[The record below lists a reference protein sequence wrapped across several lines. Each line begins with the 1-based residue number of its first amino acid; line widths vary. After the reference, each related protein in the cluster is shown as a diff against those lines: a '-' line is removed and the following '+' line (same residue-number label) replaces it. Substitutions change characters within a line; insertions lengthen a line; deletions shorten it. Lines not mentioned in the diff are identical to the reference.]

1 MENEFRRGY
10 ELPLTRKKWEF
21 WPMVALVP
29 VMILYF
35 EWRGKDAGFTAGP
48 TWIMR
53 SMYLLLVVL
62 LASEFVNYFGRLHL
76 VPEGI
81 AITLF
86 GKTLRQFPRENIRFL
101 GGVCYR
107 RKSREYK
114 WICVCDRSM
123 EELAEEQERKTPK
136 MFRDARTLAGW
147 TEDMAGKY
155 LIRYVAS
162 LRCQFGIPR
171 KDILLVEWS
180 PERLELLMEMYP
192 GVPWCDLSDK
202 KKLDAE
208 RIR

>member
-1 MENEFRRGY
+1 MMDEYRRGY
-10 ELPLTRKKWEF
+10 DLPLTTQKWQLWEMLLAV
-21 WPMVALVP
+21 PILVFA
-29 VMILYF
+29 VEWTATELYP
-35 EWRGKDAGFTAGP
+35 EDGWL
-48 TWIMR
+48 MR
-53 SMYLLLVVL
+53 CVYPLLLYATGMEL
-62 LASEFVNYFGRLHL
+62 GKQFSKLHF

-81 AITLF
+81 AVTVF
-86 GKTLRQFPRENIRFL
+86 GRILRQFPRENIRFL

-171 KDILLVEWS
+171 KDILLIEWS
-180 PERLELLMEMYP
+180 PERLELLMKMYP